1 MAFYLNHFGANRVP
15 SIGLGTYAFE
25 PYDAKKS
32 DEKQQDRQ
40 TSTSVE
46 EIVRHAIG
54 VAGYRHIDTAH
65 AYNNEREIGKGIRR
79 AMKDFGIPRYYLS

>member
-1 MAFYLNHFGANRVP
+1 MALYLNCFGANRVP

-25 PYDAKKS
+25 PHDAKIS

-40 TSTSVE
+40 SLTSVE

-54 VAGYRHIDTAH
+54 NAGYRHIDSAH
-65 AYNNEREIGKGIRR
+65 AYNNEREIGRGIRR
-79 AMKDFGIPRYYLS
+79 AMKDFGIPRY